1 MTSRVMDATK
11 TLLTGVEIPALQ
23 SDLELV
29 ALAQKQDSDAF
40 GVLVERH
47 QRFVYN
53 VALRIMKE
61 PSLAED
67 MAQEAFLKAYRL
79 LGSFRGDSAFS
90 TWLYRVTANVCLSEI
105 ARRNRGQEVPF
116 APEHDREIASHA
128 EHAENNDLAETL
140 ARCVTRLSPRYKHII
155 TLYYFKEKAYDE
167 IAQALK
173 VPIGTLKTWMYRA
186 RTELKR
192 IVEEEL

>member
-1 MTSRVMDATK
+1 MTSRVVNATQ
-11 TLLTGVEIPALQ
+11 TLLNTVDVPVSQ

-29 ALAQKQDSDAF
+29 ALAQKGDSDAF

-61 PSLAED
+61 PSLSED

-79 LGSFRGDSAFS
+79 LSGFRGDSAFS

-105 ARRNRGQEVPF
+105 ARRNRGQEV
-116 APEHDREIASHA
+116 ALGPEHDREIASHA
-128 EHAENNDLAETL
+128 EHAETTDLAEAL
-140 ARCVTRLSPRYKHII
+140 ARCVTKLSPRYKNII

-186 RTELKR
+186 RNELKR